1 MFTLDRS
8 AARLLSAVAAVLLT
22 VGMSAAT
29 AMPAFAS
36 PTKNRGQLTY
46 IALGDSYA
54 AGQGGGAYL
63 NACNQTAAGY
73 PSLLDAERRIKL
85 LRNLTCAGSETRDV
99 LASQA
104 DDLIRGVKLITVTVG
119 GNDLDFAGLGAA
131 CVADFTSPTCSA
143 AVAARVDALP
153 ELERKLQSTYC
164 AVAARAPRATILV
177 AGYPAMVGFEP
188 ILSAT
193 TRLNE
198 TIRSAVERVAAKG
211 VDIRYVDVM
220 TPFLGHGLESADPW
234 FVQTGVDALHP
245 TTAGYRAYEAA
256 LLAAL

>member
-104 DDLIRGVKLITVTVG
+104 DDLIRGVKLITVRSEEH
-119 GNDLDFAGLGAA
+119 
-131 CVADFTSPTCSA
+131 TS
-143 AVAARVDALP
+143 
-153 ELERKLQSTYC
+153 EL
-164 AVAARAPRATILV
+164 
-177 AGYPAMVGFEP
+177 
-188 ILSAT
+188 
-193 TRLNE
+193 
-198 TIRSAVERVAAKG
+198 
-211 VDIRYVDVM
+211 
-220 TPFLGHGLESADPW
+220 
-234 FVQTGVDALHP
+234 
-245 TTAGYRAYEAA
+245 
-256 LLAAL
+256 